1 MHLNVTNTEAYAE
14 NMQHEL
20 DINTQLFKVGGLTFS
35 NTFVCTLQCLLTMGW
50 E

>member
-14 NMQHEL
+14 NVQREL
-20 DINTQLFKVGGLTFS
+20 DITTRLFKVGFLTFS
-35 NTFVCTLQCLLTMGW
+35 NTFVCTLQCSLKMGW